1 MVLIA
6 RPIVRF
12 VGLFLGLFLLAS
24 CASGGKS
31 SGLLPPAPRPLTVF
45 VQPFSNLTTTP
56 DAGKSV
62 TTLLVSS
69 LLRHPELRL
78 ASAESL
84 PFPLPRNVSATNMSL
99 TMRDRLK
106 AAGIDAILSGS
117 VIEYTYRSELESEP
131 VVGIDWTMTDIRSGR
146 VLWSAALSGV
156 GSCFLGCSQTLTSL
170 STDLIGHEV
179 SRFVRH

>member
-1 MVLIA
+1 MVLIS
-6 RPIVRF
+6 RPIVRLGGF
-12 VGLFLGLFLLAS
+12 VFAFLLLVS
-24 CASGGKS
+24 CASGGAS
-31 SGLLPPAPRPLTVF
+31 SGRLPPAPRPLTLF
-45 VQPFSNLTTTP
+45 VQPFANLTTTP

-62 TTLLVSS
+62 TTLLVAS
-69 LLRHPELRL
+69 LLRRPEMRL

-84 PFPLPRNVSATNMSL
+84 PLPLPPTVSATNMSL
-99 TMRDRLK
+99 AIRDRLK
-106 AAGIDAILSGS
+106 SAGIDAILSGS

-131 VVGIDWTMTDIRSGR
+131 VVGINWTMTDLKTGR

-170 STDLIGHEV
+170 STRLIGNEV